1 MSNQTN
7 SFSSPLSNEIVKSID
22 QLDLSIIQKHHV
34 KLLAHCLEIFKE
46 ISKKETSTFDEDELL
61 RDWCIKQSQKFND
74 ENFNELFYNQ
84 MSSAAKKLNS
94 FSQSIDK
101 NFNELDLED
110 LIILVKQKE

>member
-1 MSNQTN
+1 MINQLFAQCNTVN
-7 SFSSPLSNEIVKSID
+7 
-22 QLDLSIIQKHHV
+22 
-34 KLLAHCLEIFKE
+34 KE
-46 ISKKETSTFDEDELL
+46 ISKNATPTFEEDELL

-94 FSQSIDK
+94 FSQSIEK

-110 LIILVKQKE
+110 LITLVKQKENDL